1 LTPRL
6 TLPDAL
12 RALALLAVLA
22 VNAMGYLHAPWGAVL
37 GEPSPAHSSGAAI
50 TWGLVAAVLQGK
62 GYPML
67 AFLFGMSL
75 YLAQRGQPQQ
85 MALAR
90 AVLRQ
95 KKLLKLGVLHGVLV
109 YFGDILTLYAL
120 VGWHV
125 LTRVREPWRTFRP
138 RLRRALGWA
147 LAGALVS
154 TALALWAQAQGPAP
168 SGDAGALGGGSL
180 VQTQHLLQFWLL
192 NASAYA
198 VIQLVTLP
206 LVWPVLRLCM
216 LCGVAAARL
225 RLLTHPRWR
234 QRLVRMAR
242 RWGPPLAL
250 LNVGYGVGYGVAYA
264 TGLLVVDRGGAQ
276 NNSAAAWFELLG
288 SLAGPPLA
296 AVYVVLL
303 ALLARGGQAAW
314 CQWLAPLG
322 RCTLTLYITHGV
334 LCAVLFTGVGL
345 CLQWGTTGTALFAL
359 LLWALALLAANA
371 TARATAGLRWP
382 LEAWMA
388 RR

>member
-1 LTPRL
+1 VGPLTPRQ

-12 RALALLAVLA
+12 RALAMLSVLT
-22 VNAMGYLHAPWGAVL
+22 VNAMGYLHAPWGALL
-37 GEPSPAHSSGAAI
+37 GELNPAGSRWAAI
-50 TWGLVAAVLQGK
+50 TQGWVAAALQGK

-75 YLAQRGQPQQ
+75 YLAQRGQPQH
-85 MALAR
+85 LAVPR

-95 KKLLKLGVLHGVLV
+95 KRLLKLGVLHGALV
-109 YFGDILTLYAL
+109 YFGDILTSYAL

-125 LTRVREPWRTFRP
+125 LAQVREPWRTFRP

-147 LAGALVS
+147 VAASVLGSALAVWMRAPAAGAGAMPDP
-154 TALALWAQAQGPAP
+154 TLA
-168 SGDAGALGGGSL
+168 
-180 VQTQHLLQFWLL
+180 QTQLLLDFWLL
-192 NASAYA
+192 NASTYA

-225 RLLTHPRWR
+225 RLLTHKRWR
-234 QRLVRMAR
+234 QRLMRVAR

-250 LNVGYGVGYGVAYA
+250 LNVGYGVAYD
-264 TGLLVVDRGGAQ
+264 TGRLANDPSGAPS
-276 NNSAAAWFELLG
+276 NMAAPWLELLG
-288 SLAGPPLA
+288 SLVGPPLA
-296 AVYVVLL
+296 AVYVVVL

-314 CQWLAPLG
+314 CLWLAPLG

-334 LCAVLFTGVGL
+334 LCAALFTGVGL
-345 CLQWGTTGTALFAL
+345 GLQWGTQGTALFAL
-359 LLWALALLAANA
+359 LLWAVALLAAH
-371 TARATAGLRWP
+371 ATAGRRWP